1 MLCLCMLQD
10 KKDEFSL
17 GKKLVMFGET
27 YEDLD
32 EILAR
37 YFSPINDF
45 IRLLSRQKF
54 YRRGTQLE
62 IEKLLMQ
69 AHADKPSTVHYFV
82 SHLDASPGKFLLSYQ
97 GGRK

>member
-1 MLCLCMLQD
+1 
-10 KKDEFSL
+10 
-17 GKKLVMFGET
+17 MFGET

-54 YRRGTQLE
+54 YRRGSQHDV
-62 IEKLLMQ
+62 EKLLS
-69 AHADKPSTVHYFV
+69 AALAEKPSTVHYFV
-82 SHLDASPGKFLLSYQ
+82 THLDSAPGKFLLSYQ
-97 GGRK
+97 GGRT